1 MRNNSQ
7 MKGIPGSHEFSA
19 PCTVHSSSISVQMHH
34 MGISASFQPHP
45 QDLLLSGQNPYDLLG
60 TVSPKNHVHSRL
72 PFRK

>member
-1 MRNNSQ
+1 MNLV
-7 MKGIPGSHEFSA
+7 HLVL
-19 PCTVHSSSISVQMHH
+19 CTLVLLVFKMHH

-60 TVSPKNHVHSRL
+60 TVSPKNHAHSRL